1 MIRKLFKHLIV
12 KSRCLGK
19 NVKFSLSANL
29 GINSQFAGNNR
40 ISRRS
45 SFNGRMGKCT
55 YIGEN
60 SVISGVVGSY
70 TSIGS
75 NVVTISGR
83 HPVDM
88 ISTSPVF
95 YSSSANQCGKTY
107 VTRDMFN
114 EHLYYDEIN
123 KLRVKIGND
132 VWIGN
137 NVLIM
142 PGIVIGDG
150 AIIAAGAVVTKDVAP
165 YSIVGGVP
173 AQVIRYRFSQEQID
187 SLCNICWWDWPE
199 DVLRNKAADFLMPQS
214 FFDENTTTRV

>member
-1 MIRKLFKHLIV
+1 MIRKLFKHIIV
-12 KSRCLGK
+12 KSRCIGK
-19 NVKFSLSANL
+19 NVKFSLTTNL
-29 GINSQFAGNNR
+29 GINSQFGGNNR
-40 ISRRS
+40 ISRKS
-45 SFNGRMGKCT
+45 SFNGKMGKCT

-83 HPVDM
+83 HPVDY

-95 YSSSANQCGKTY
+95 YSSSANQCGTTF
-107 VTRDMFN
+107 VAQDLFN
-114 EHLYYDEIN
+114 EHLYYDEKN

-137 NVLIM
+137 NVIIM
-142 PGIVIGDG
+142 PGIEIGDG
-150 AIIAAGAVVTKDVAP
+150 AIIAAGSVVTKDVAP

-173 AQVIRYRFSQEQID
+173 ARVIRYRFSQEQIVF
-187 SLCNICWWDWPE
+187 LCKICWWDWPE
-199 DVLRNKAADFLMPQS
+199 DALRNKAASFLTPES
-214 FFDENTTTRV
+214 FFNENKTI

>member
-1 MIRKLFKHLIV
+1 MIRKLFKHFIV
-12 KSRCLGK
+12 KLRCLGK
-19 NVKFSLSANL
+19 NVKFGLSTNL
-29 GINSQFAGNNR
+29 SIDSQFGGNNR
-40 ISRRS
+40 ISRKS
-45 SFNGRMGKCT
+45 SFKGKMGKCT

-60 SVISGVVGSY
+60 SVISGVIGSY

-95 YSSSANQCGKTY
+95 YSSSANQCGTTF
-107 VTRDMFN
+107 VTQDLFN
-114 EHLYYDEIN
+114 EHLYYDKKN

-142 PGIVIGDG
+142 PGIIIGDG
-150 AIIAAGAVVTKDVAP
+150 AIIAAGAVVTKNVAP
-165 YSIVGGVP
+165 YSIVGGIP
-173 AQVIRYRFSQEQID
+173 AQVIRYRFSQEQINY
-187 SLCNICWWDWPE
+187 LCNLCWWNWPE
-199 DVLRNKAADFLMPQS
+199 DVLKIKAASFLNPES
-214 FFDENTTTRV
+214 FFEENRIN